1 VPKTKNRTYPFD
13 KHHRRSI
20 RLKGYD
26 YAHAGAY
33 FVTICTQDRECL
45 FGGIIAGEMRLNDA
59 GHMVYRIWN
68 DLSVKYLG
76 IETDE
81 FVVMPNHVHGII
93 VIVGA
98 GPCACPGI
106 HARPESCTAQPQ
118 TGQPQGVAPTTLS
131 LPEIVHRFKSFTT
144 AEYRNGVRYKNWS
157 PFNGKLWQR
166 NYYEHVIRNED
177 EMDRIRQYI
186 IENPLKWAED
196 EDNPVNIILGGHDVG
211 ATPCGCPYEISA
223 IKNGRLQ
230 MTGQARGPAPTNI
243 PCPPNP

>member
-1 VPKTKNRTYPFD
+1 MKYD
-13 KHHRRSI
+13 HYIYHRRST
-20 RLKGYD
+20 RLQGYD
-26 YAHAGAY
+26 YSQAGAY

-118 TGQPQGVAPTTLS
+118 TGQPQGVAPTIIIAGYCTS
-131 LPEIVHRFKSFTT
+131 FQIIYHR
-144 AEYRNGVRYKNWS
+144 
-157 PFNGKLWQR
+157 
-166 NYYEHVIRNED
+166 
-177 EMDRIRQYI
+177 
-186 IENPLKWAED
+186 
-196 EDNPVNIILGGHDVG
+196 
-211 ATPCGCPYEISA
+211 
-223 IKNGRLQ
+223 
-230 MTGQARGPAPTNI
+230 
-243 PCPPNP
+243 